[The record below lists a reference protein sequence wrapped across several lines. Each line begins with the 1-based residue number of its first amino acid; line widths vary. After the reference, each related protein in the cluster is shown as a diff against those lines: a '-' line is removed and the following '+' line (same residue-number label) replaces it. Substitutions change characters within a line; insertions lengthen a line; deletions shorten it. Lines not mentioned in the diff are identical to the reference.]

1 MNYQVIIPLEFPL
14 TAIQFSTLW
23 TLFFLLHRPESKT
36 KSTVLICYMVIWRP
50 LHIII
55 SIVLTLSTPTK
66 VVLEILAFLVL
77 VFLAGGKK
85 RAAFITAIYLWDMG
99 LLSDVIFSC
108 LFTGISGSLS
118 MTNPVILYYETSI
131 SQITMFLWAIFYYFL
146 MRAMTEETLKRV
158 PLRFWLITLLTPFIG
173 AIALFT
179 IINPLKSQLEAGFNN
194 FIYCGIFGIVLLI
207 LNLFIFFLYI
217 KLITGY
223 QAKILAVELA
233 EIPPIYSQVNGLS
246 EAFIKKYDLS
256 KRQVEVTVA
265 LLQGKSNKEIAK
277 ALDIEV
283 NTVQVHLQNVYRKT
297 GAPGRYALMAL
308 IGKIKIYSN

>member
-14 TAIQFSTLW
+14 TAIQFATLW

-36 KSTVLICYMVIWRP
+36 KGIILICYMAIWRP

-55 SIVLTLSTPTK
+55 SIVLTLSTPSK
-66 VVLEILAFLVL
+66 VVLEIFAFLAL

-85 RAAFITAIYLWDMG
+85 KAAFITAIYLWDMG
-99 LLSDVIFSC
+99 LLTDIIFSSF
-108 LFTGISGSLS
+108 FTGITGSLS
-118 MTNPVILYYETSI
+118 MTNPIALYFETSI
-131 SQITMFLWAIFYYFL
+131 SQVTMFLWAVFYYFL
-146 MRAMTEETLKRV
+146 MRAVTEETLKRI

-173 AIALFT
+173 AIALFA

-194 FIYCGIFGIVLLI
+194 FIYCGIFGLVLLI
-207 LNLFIFFLYI
+207 LNLFIFYLYI

-223 QAKILAVELA
+223 QAKILAVELV

-265 LLQGKSNKEIAK
+265 LLQGKANKEIAK

-308 IGKIKIYSN
+308 IGKGSA